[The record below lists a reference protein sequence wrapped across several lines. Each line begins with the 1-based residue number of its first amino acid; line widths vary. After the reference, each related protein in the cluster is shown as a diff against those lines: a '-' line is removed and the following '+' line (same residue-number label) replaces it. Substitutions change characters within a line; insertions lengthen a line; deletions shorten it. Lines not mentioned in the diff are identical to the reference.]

1 MVDLTQMPV
10 VEERRRKEGRRGID
24 CSHTSYLSL
33 REERKNFFREVERGK
48 EDEKMKKE
56 RRDGERKEERQQL
69 GVREE
74 GVRSRSTPPYSHN
87 LRREGLTEPTA
98 HTGPRRSGPE
108 ATQLIPQGKR
118 PAASKARS
126 LLSLAVRNVEAD
138 VRHRRVK
145 ETIAA
150 LHRGRKRPEVGPVQR
165 GTFFWDIQE
174 MVVSSE
180 LGRGR
185 VREDRR
191 VQLMSKERAMGVL
204 GLGVRKVRV
213 GMVVVV
219 VIPGGEGTAGGCE
232 VGGVF

>member
-1 MVDLTQMPV
+1 M
-10 VEERRRKEGRRGID
+10 
-24 CSHTSYLSL
+24 
-33 REERKNFFREVERGK
+33 
-48 EDEKMKKE
+48 
-56 RRDGERKEERQQL
+56 
-69 GVREE
+69 
-74 GVRSRSTPPYSHN
+74 
-87 LRREGLTEPTA
+87 
-98 HTGPRRSGPE
+98 
-108 ATQLIPQGKR
+108 
-118 PAASKARS
+118 
-126 LLSLAVRNVEAD
+126 
-138 VRHRRVK
+138 
-145 ETIAA
+145 
-150 LHRGRKRPEVGPVQR
+150 QR

-219 VIPGGEGTAGGCE
+219 RIAGGEGTAGGCE